1 MIEYLNILYVSLCI
15 IQLVTDKQNKWLW
28 LVLTIW
34 LLLPQPDFIKQ
45 DVTLFITYNQLSQVL
60 LFLLCTF
67 ISKTRIHRLL
77 FLSGCLFSIV
87 QTLSFLYPLILP
99 YLFLIISNHRL
110 LFELLISYTKS
121 IKISIVFMTI
131 IFLSYLL

>member
-15 IQLVTDKQNKWLW
+15 IQLVTDKQNKGLW
-28 LVLTIW
+28 LILIVW

-60 LFLLCTF
+60 LFLFCAF
-67 ISKTRIHRLL
+67 VSKTRTHSLL
-77 FLSGCLFSIV
+77 FLSGCLFSII
-87 QTLSFLYPLILP
+87 QTLLFLYPLILP
-99 YLFLIISNHRL
+99 YSLLIVSNHRL

-121 IKISIVFMTI
+121 IKLSIVFMTI
-131 IFLSYLL
+131 IFISYLL

>member
-1 MIEYLNILYVSLCI
+1 MIEYLNILYASLCI
-15 IQLVTDKQNKWLW
+15 IQLETDKQNKGLW
-28 LVLTIW
+28 LVLAMW

-60 LFLLCTF
+60 LFLLCAF
-67 ISKTRIHRLL
+67 VSKTRIHRFL
-77 FLSGCLFSIV
+77 FLSGCLLSII
-87 QTLSFLYPLILP
+87 QTLLFLYPLILP
-99 YLFLIISNHRL
+99 YSFLIISNHRL

-121 IKISIVFMTI
+121 IRLSVVFMTI

>member
-15 IQLVTDKQNKWLW
+15 IRLVTDKQNKGLW
-28 LVLTIW
+28 LVLAMW

-60 LFLLCTF
+60 LFLLCAF

-77 FLSGCLFSIV
+77 SLSGCLFSII
-87 QTLSFLYPLILP
+87 QTLFFLYPLILP
-99 YLFLIISNHRL
+99 YSFLIISNHRL
-110 LFELLISYTKS
+110 LFELLITYTKS
-121 IKISIVFMTI
+121 IKLSIVFLTI
-131 IFLSYLL
+131 IFISYLL

>member
-1 MIEYLNILYVSLCI
+1 MIEYLNVLYVSLCI
-15 IQLVTDKQNKWLW
+15 IQLITDKQNKGLR
-28 LVLTIW
+28 LVLVMW

-60 LFLLCTF
+60 LFLFCAF

-77 FLSGCLFSIV
+77 FLSGCLFSII
-87 QTLSFLYPLILP
+87 QTLFFLYPLILP
-99 YLFLIISNHRL
+99 YPFLIISSHRL

-121 IKISIVFMTI
+121 IKLSIVFMTI
-131 IFLSYLL
+131 IFISYLL

>member
-34 LLLPQPDFIKQ
+34 LLLLQPEIIKQ
-45 DVTLFITYNQLSQVL
+45 NVTLFITYNQLSQII
-60 LFLLCTF
+60 LFLLCAF
-67 ISKTRIHRLL
+67 ISKTKTHRLL
-77 FLSGCLFSIV
+77 FLSGCLFSII
-87 QTLSFLYPLILP
+87 QTLLFLYPLILP
-99 YLFLIISNHRL
+99 YSFLIISNHRL

-121 IKISIVFMTI
+121 IKLSIVFMTI

>member
-34 LLLPQPDFIKQ
+34 LLLPQPEIIKQ
-45 DVTLFITYNQLSQVL
+45 NVTLFITYNQLSQII
-60 LFLLCTF
+60 LFLLCAF
-67 ISKTRIHRLL
+67 ISKTKTHRFL
-77 FLSGCLFSIV
+77 FLSGCLFSII
-87 QTLSFLYPLILP
+87 QTLFFLYPLILP
-99 YLFLIISNHRL
+99 YSFLIISNHRL

-121 IKISIVFMTI
+121 IKLSIVFMTI
-131 IFLSYLL
+131 IFISYLL

>member
-15 IQLVTDKQNKWLW
+15 TQLVTNKQNKWLW
-28 LVLTIW
+28 LILIVW

-45 DVTLFITYNQLSQVL
+45 DVTLFIIYNQLSQVL
-60 LFLLCTF
+60 LFLLCVF
-67 ISKTRIHRLL
+67 VSKTRIHRFL
-77 FLSGCLFSIV
+77 FLSGCLFSII
-87 QTLSFLYPLILP
+87 QTLFFLYPIVLP
-99 YLFLIISNHRL
+99 YSFLIISNHRL

>member
-1 MIEYLNILYVSLCI
+1 MIEYINLLYTSLCI

-28 LVLTIW
+28 LVLIVW
-34 LLLPQPDFIKQ
+34 LLLPQPNIVKQ

-67 ISKTRIHRLL
+67 ISKTRTHSLL
-77 FLSGCLFSIV
+77 FLIGCLFSII
-87 QTLSFLYPLILP
+87 QTVLFLYPFILP
-99 YLFLIISNHRL
+99 YSFLIISNHKL

-121 IKISIVFMTI
+121 IKLSIVFMTI

>member
-1 MIEYLNILYVSLCI
+1 MIECINILYVSLCI

-45 DVTLFITYNQLSQVL
+45 DVTLFIIYNQLSQII
-60 LFLLCTF
+60 LFLVCAF
-67 ISKTRIHRLL
+67 ISKTKTHSLL

-87 QTLSFLYPLILP
+87 QTLFFLYPLILP
-99 YLFLIISNHRL
+99 YSFLIISNHRL
-110 LFELLISYTKS
+110 LFELLITYTKS
-121 IKISIVFMTI
+121 IKLSIVFMTI
-131 IFLSYLL
+131 IFISYLL

>member
-15 IQLVTDKQNKWLW
+15 IQLITDKQNKVLW
-28 LVLTIW
+28 LVLAMW

-45 DVTLFITYNQLSQVL
+45 DVTLFIIYNQLSQVL
-60 LFLLCTF
+60 LFLLCAF
-67 ISKTRIHRLL
+67 ISKTRIHRFL
-77 FLSGCLFSIV
+77 FLSGCLFSII
-87 QTLSFLYPLILP
+87 QTLFFLYPIILP
-99 YLFLIISNHRL
+99 YSFLIISNHRL

>member
-1 MIEYLNILYVSLCI
+1 MIEYINLLYISLCI
-15 IQLVTDKQNKWLW
+15 IQLVIDKQNKRLW
-28 LVLTIW
+28 LILIVW

-60 LFLLCTF
+60 LFLLCVF
-67 ISKTRIHRLL
+67 ISKTRIHNLL
-77 FLSGCLFSIV
+77 FLSGCLFSII
-87 QTLSFLYPLILP
+87 QTLLLLYPLILP
-99 YLFLIISNHRL
+99 YSFLIISNHRL